1 MQITAKL
8 SEVMMEYE
16 LSLCTE
22 VDIGYR
28 GRIVGWRVQSNVPEF
43 KYLREYQTSGLT
55 PIEAV
60 SNFLKVLRRTKRL
73 R

>member
-28 GRIVGWRVQSNVPEF
+28 GRIVGWRVQSNVP
-43 KYLREYQTSGLT
+43 
-55 PIEAV
+55 A
-60 SNFLKVLRRTKRL
+60 
-73 R
+73 